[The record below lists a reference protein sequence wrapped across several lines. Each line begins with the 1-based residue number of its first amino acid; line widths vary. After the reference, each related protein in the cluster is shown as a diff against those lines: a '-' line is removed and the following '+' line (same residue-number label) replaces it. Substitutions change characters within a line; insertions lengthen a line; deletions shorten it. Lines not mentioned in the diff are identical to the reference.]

1 MDMKKNCASTHQS
14 DSFLRRS
21 SMQLANRVDIQ
32 LRSAVEWQDL
42 FHPDAVVLRQRYSSY
57 LFSFCLYRKLDIFNH
72 LTPRSDQDIPYNI
85 K

>member
-1 MDMKKNCASTHQS
+1 MKKNCASTHQS
-14 DSFLRRS
+14 DSFLCRS

-57 LFSFCLYRKLDIFNH
+57 LFSFCLYRKLEF
-72 LTPRSDQDIPYNI
+72 LTI
-85 K
+85 